1 MIPKIF
7 VFVSMIVMVVSTNNT
22 TLVKN
27 NQTLGMYDGVSL
39 VDVWR
44 PEEKQHL
51 HLRKKD

>member
-7 VFVSMIVMVVSTNNT
+7 VFALMIVVVATNNT

-27 NQTLGMYDGVSL
+27 NKTLGMYDGVSL

-51 HLRKKD
+51 HFRKQK